1 MKSVFRFLK
10 VVGIGIALGL
20 CVGGGIYWMKSTERI
35 REVRARVI
43 PTLESSLQSEG
54 FRLGD
59 PVFIRIFKEE
69 QELEVWLRREKE
81 TSFRR
86 WKTWPVVRMSG
97 KLGPKLQEGDG
108 QAPEGFYAVD
118 SGAMNPQSD
127 FHLSFNVG
135 YPNGFDLAQGR
146 TGSFIM
152 VHGKSSSIGCF
163 AMGDAGIEPI
173 YLVVERALRSGQS
186 SVPIHIFPFRMT
198 GERMAKANATPS
210 PWLSFWEN
218 LREGYDRFE
227 RDHVPPLV
235 KWEGSR
241 YTFSDRDEK

>member
-1 MKSVFRFLK
+1 MKSLYRLLK
-10 VVGIGIALGL
+10 VVGVGIALGL
-20 CVGGGIYWMKSTERI
+20 CVGAGIYWMKSTERI
-35 REVRARVI
+35 REVRGRII
-43 PTLESSLQSEG
+43 PTLEPSLHSEG
-54 FRLGD
+54 FHLGD

-69 QELEVWLRREKE
+69 RELEVWLRPTKE
-81 TSFRR
+81 APFRK
-86 WKTWPVVRMSG
+86 WKTWPVIRMSG
-97 KLGPKLQEGDG
+97 KLGPKLKEGDG

-118 SGAMNPQSD
+118 SEAMNPQSD

-135 YPNGFDLAQGR
+135 YPNGFDLSQGR

-173 YLVVERALRSGQS
+173 YLIVESALDHGQS
-186 SVPIHIFPFRMT
+186 SIPIHIFPFRMT
-198 GERMAKANATPS
+198 EERMAKAKAAQS

-227 RDHVPPLV
+227 RSNVPPLV

-241 YTFSDRDEK
+241 YTFSDSDEK